1 MKTRVLALN
10 AYHGGS
16 HQSFLDGWTRHSRH
30 EFTPLTL
37 PAFKW
42 KWRMRHAAVTL
53 SEQVARQ
60 IQAGAV
66 WDVVFCTDMLNLAEF
81 LGLCPPPL
89 RSLPTIAYFH
99 ENQLT
104 YPVLT
109 PDPRD
114 LHFAFTNLTT
124 ALAAT
129 AVWFNSAFHR
139 DEFLDA
145 LERWLRRMPD
155 HAPHRA
161 VASIRAKSAIHPPG
175 IQPVSAVA
183 RSPGEPLRIVWVSRW
198 EHDKAPETFF
208 HGLFQLADRGCDF
221 RLSVL
226 GEQFDRMPEIFGQA
240 RQKLSDH
247 IDHWGFLAN
256 RSDYQAVLA
265 SADTVVSTAR
275 HEFFGIGVLEAVA
288 AGCLPLVPRRL
299 AYPEVLGDHPEFFH
313 DDTPAGLAARLQQLA
328 QRKKAATVWPAGLE
342 PAALTRRYTWPLVA
356 AAMDDA
362 IDTRAV
368 SRWQF
373 HVYGERR

>member
-16 HQSFLDGWTRHSRH
+16 HQAFLDGWMAHSRH

-53 SEQVARQ
+53 SEQVARL
-60 IQAGAV
+60 IQDGAD
-66 WDVVFCTDMLNLAEF
+66 WDAVFCTDMLNLAEF
-81 LGLCPPPL
+81 LGLCPPL
-89 RSLPTIAYFH
+89 RNLPTIAYFH

-129 AVWFNSAFHR
+129 TVWFNSAFHR
-139 DEFLDA
+139 DEFLAA
-145 LERWLRRMPD
+145 LEQWLRRMPD
-155 HAPHRA
+155 HAPQHA
-161 VASIRAKSAIHPPG
+161 VASIRAKSEIHPPG
-175 IQPVSAVA
+175 IQSVSAAA
-183 RSPGEPLRIVWVSRW
+183 RPAGGPLRIVWVSRW

-221 RLSVL
+221 RVSVL
-226 GEQFDRMPEIFGQA
+226 GERFDRMPEIFGQA
-240 RQKLSDH
+240 RRSLSDR
-247 IDHWGFLAN
+247 IDHWGFLPN
-256 RSDYQAVLA
+256 RADYQAALA
-265 SADTVVSTAR
+265 QADVVVSTAR

-288 AGCLPLVPRRL
+288 AGCFPLVPRRL
-299 AYPEVLGDHPEFFH
+299 AYPEVLGDHAEFFH
-313 DDTPAGLAARLQQLA
+313 DDTPAGLVDRLWELA
-328 QRKKAATVWPAGLE
+328 QRKKTATVWPAGLE
-342 PAALTRRYTWPLVA
+342 PVALTGLYSWPIVA

-362 IDTRAV
+362 IDRQCSTIALTKT
-368 SRWQF
+368 
-373 HVYGERR
+373 